1 MSENT
6 PDSQLIAEFVSI
18 TNSSTYLAEQYLLR
32 NNNDLVEAVEDFY
45 ANNEP
50 SQKSET
56 KNLLLLLMLKAL
68 VLEHLET

>member
-56 KNLLLLLMLKAL
+56 KNLLLLMLKAL

>member
-50 SQKSET
+50 SQNQKP
-56 KNLLLLLMLKAL
+56 KIFFF
-68 VLEHLET
+68 